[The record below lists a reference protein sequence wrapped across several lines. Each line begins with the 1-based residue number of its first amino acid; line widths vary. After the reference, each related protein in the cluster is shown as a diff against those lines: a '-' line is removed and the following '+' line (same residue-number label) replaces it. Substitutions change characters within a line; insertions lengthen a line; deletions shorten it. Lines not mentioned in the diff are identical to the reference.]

1 MSQRDIA
8 AVSQCRIIRYVI
20 ITLASMKGGVAKTT
34 SAIHLAA
41 WLSTRG
47 PTALIDGDPN
57 QSATRWAARGNLAF
71 PVIGVYKAASEA
83 RNFQHL
89 VMDTK
94 ARPESDELRDLSDGC
109 DLLVIPTTPDALAL
123 EGMMLTIE
131 ALQKLRAA
139 NYRVLLTIVPPDPI
153 PEGRE
158 ARRALSDAGI
168 PVFDRGIRRLI
179 AFQRAVSD
187 GVTVDQ
193 VRDTRSSLGA
203 LDYEHVGEQIE
214 KIMTVSER
222 RSTTVS

>member
-1 MSQRDIA
+1 
-8 AVSQCRIIRYVI
+8 VSECRTIQGVI
-20 ITLASMKGGVAKTT
+20 ITLAGMKGGVAKTT

-57 QSATRWAARGNLAF
+57 QSATRWAARGSLPF

-83 RNFQHL
+83 RNFEHL

-94 ARPESDELRDLSDGC
+94 ARPESDELRDLSEGC

-158 ARRALSDAGI
+158 ARRALGDAGV
-168 PVFDRGIRRLI
+168 PVFDRAIRRLI

-193 VRDTRSSLGA
+193 VRDPRASLGA
-203 LDYEHVGEQIE
+203 LDYEYVGEQIE
-214 KIMTVSER
+214 RLVAASQRHSPAVS
-222 RSTTVS
+222 